1 VAWLVNPALGL
12 GIVIL
17 TDVWLQTPFYVLIIL
32 AGLQTMPREPHE
44 AARVDGA
51 NAWQVFRN
59 VTLPL
64 LRPVLLVAVVI
75 RSVDAFRVFD
85 TVWTITKGEPG
96 RATEVFSIYAYKE
109 AFVFLNFGMGAAASL
124 VGAVVI
130 MLVGWALYA
139 GLARATE
146 VSR

>member
-1 VAWLVNPALGL
+1 MA
-12 GIVIL
+12 I
-17 TDVWLQTPFYVLIIL
+17 
-32 AGLQTMPREPHE
+32 
-44 AARVDGA
+44 
-51 NAWQVFRN
+51 
-59 VTLPL
+59 
-64 LRPVLLVAVVI
+64 VI

-124 VGAVVI
+124 IGAVII
-130 MLVGWALYA
+130 MVVGWLLYA